1 MIKIRRATIEDANV
15 IIDFQIRMAL
25 ETENLN
31 LEKEIVRKGVT
42 KVFNDVSKGKYYII
56 IEDDKIVGSLL
67 ITPEW
72 SDWRNKSI
80 LWIQSLYIDP
90 SHRRKGLFKYMY
102 NYLKKMVEESDE
114 LLGLRLYV
122 DKLNKDAQIVY
133 ENIGMDGE
141 HYKLYEWIKENNSY
155 L

>member
-1 MIKIRRATIEDANV
+1 MIKTRRATIEDANV
-15 IIDFQIRMAL
+15 IIDFQISLAL

-31 LEKEIVRKGVT
+31 LDKKIVRKGVT

-56 IEDDKIVGSLL
+56 FENDKIVGSLL
-67 ITPEW
+67 ITSEW
-72 SDWRNKSI
+72 SDWRNGSI

-90 SHRRKGLFKYMY
+90 LYRRKGLFKHVY
-102 NYLKKMVEESDE
+102 NYLKKMVDKSDQ

-133 ENIGMDGE
+133 ENVGMNGD
-141 HYKLYEWIKENNSY
+141 HYGLYEWIK
-155 L
+155 

>member
-1 MIKIRRATIEDANV
+1 MIKTRRANIEDANV

-31 LEKEIVRKGVT
+31 LEKEIVRKGVI
-42 KVFNDVSKGKYYII
+42 KVFNDISKGKYYII
-56 IEDDKIVGSLL
+56 IDNDKIVGSLL

-72 SDWRNKSI
+72 SDWRNGSI
-80 LWIQSLYIDP
+80 LWIQSLYID
-90 SHRRKGLFKYMY
+90 SLYRRKGLFKYMY

-122 DKLNKDAQIVY
+122 DKSNKDAQIVY
-133 ENIGMDGE
+133 ENIGMDGN
-141 HYKLYEWIKENNSY
+141 HYKLYEWIK
-155 L
+155 